1 MLRWMMILALWSC
14 QHHSHCMHKHMFIFL
29 FRIIYE
35 TRRTTTEQSLFH
47 AINKSWPGRA
57 AIHLPNVFTIE
68 NSLLAF
74 SFHFAHWKWN
84 EMNVQQQHHQHRWLL
99 PTNEQNKIKT
109 LQNKHDNH
117 LNIHFQSFSHS
128 NVWHMNAP
136 RTRVGRRRRRCR
148 SRSLAPISQ
157 MPKQIQRA
165 V

>member
-1 MLRWMMILALWSC
+1 MAHLSHHLDVSHKYVYFPYNSLENVFVRRGMYDKRERERDGERKQHGTKKKKKQNASHVLCFAMLRWMMILALWSC

-74 SFHFAHWKWN
+74 SFHFAHWK
-84 EMNVQQQHHQHRWLL
+84 
-99 PTNEQNKIKT
+99 
-109 LQNKHDNH
+109 
-117 LNIHFQSFSHS
+117 
-128 NVWHMNAP
+128 
-136 RTRVGRRRRRCR
+136 
-148 SRSLAPISQ
+148 
-157 MPKQIQRA
+157 
-165 V
+165 